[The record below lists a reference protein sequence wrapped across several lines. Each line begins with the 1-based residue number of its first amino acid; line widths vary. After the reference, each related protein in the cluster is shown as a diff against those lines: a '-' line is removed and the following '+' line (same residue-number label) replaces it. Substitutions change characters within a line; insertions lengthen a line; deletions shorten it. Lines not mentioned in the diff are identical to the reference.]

1 MQEHKIKQPYFI
13 HYSDERVMAMAG
25 LYDNWKDAEGNWLTT
40 FTILT
45 TESSKKL
52 QWYAIS
58 CTQPS
63 FATGFGKSLPA
74 GVQVR

>member
-1 MQEHKIKQPYFI
+1 MVRLACGREAIAFGWMQEHKVKQPYFI

-45 TESSKKL
+45 TESSKRL
-52 QWYAIS
+52 QWYGSTSYAS
-58 CTQPS
+58 AS
-63 FATGFGKSLPA
+63 
-74 GVQVR
+74 